1 MRESTIEMNCS
12 KWAKDNGWLGFKFS
26 SPQQRGVT
34 DRLFIRDGQTVY
46 VEFKAPG
53 KLPTKYQLHV
63 ISKIRDQGATVHII
77 DSLEDFINVMS

>member
-12 KWAKDNGWLGFKFS
+12 KLAKDNGWLGFKFS

>member
-26 SPQQRGVT
+26 SPQQRGIP
-34 DRLFIRDGQTVY
+34 DRLFIRNGSTVY

-53 KLPTKYQLHV
+53 KHATKYQLH
-63 ISKIRDQGATVHII
+63 IIAKIREHGATVHII
-77 DSLEDFINVMS
+77 DNLEGFINVMS